1 VTSSERGRR
10 WVFCLMLDEA
20 GATPEYLGAVT
31 RGRLRI
37 FLGAAAGVGKT
48 YAMLE
53 EAHVL
58 QANGRDVAIGF
69 VETYGRTDTEARI
82 GELET
87 IPRRRVRHRERMFDE
102 MDLDAVLARHPE
114 VCVVDELAHTNVP
127 GLTHTKRWQ
136 DVDELL
142 DAGIDVLSTL
152 NVQHLE
158 SLNDV
163 VLSITGVAQRE
174 TIPDEVVR
182 RADEIELIDLT
193 QEGIRDRLAAGKIYP
208 AERIDAAL
216 ANYFRPGNLSALRE
230 LALSW
235 TADRVDEALTR
246 YRDTQ
251 GIIDLWETKERVVV
265 AIGGGPGGEAIVRRA
280 ARMAM
285 RSHAELLGVH
295 VIPTD
300 GLTSESNDDLA
311 AQRTLLEDLG
321 GSYHEVVGDDVGESL
336 IAFARGENATQIVLG
351 ASRRSRFDE
360 IMRGSPLLGVI
371 RKAGSVDVHVISHE
385 SAKSPTTSRRRR
397 GVATISG
404 RRTAA
409 ALLTAAVGLPVSTVL
424 MRAGGADFGLENV
437 LLVYVAICVLVA
449 LVGGA
454 IPALAVAAVAFP
466 MANWFFVDPL
476 HTWTI
481 ARASDLVAL
490 VVFLGVSSAVGL
502 LVGISTKRGADA
514 RRARAQAE
522 GLAAAIVAPPASG
535 IDVIEGVVH
544 RIRDT
549 FGLEAVAVLEHDGDS
564 WAVVAGAGRPPVSQ
578 PSDATDLIAISE
590 LTVLGLRGG
599 RLTVDDRA
607 VLHAFAG
614 HIGRLIERRA
624 LEIEALA
631 TESMAQADRLR
642 TALLGAVSHDL
653 RTPIAAIKASVT
665 SLLETEVDWS
675 PDQVDTFLKAILEDT
690 ERLNRL
696 VGQLLDASRVQAGA
710 VHVFFRAIGLD
721 EVVTSAVA
729 GISRGQERVIVDV
742 PETLPEVQT
751 DAALLERV
759 VANLV
764 ENALAWSPDDA
775 TVVVAAGM
783 VAGRVDLRIVDR
795 GSGIL
800 TADRER
806 IFQPFQRL
814 GDSARGTGVGLGLA
828 VARGF
833 LDAMGNDLVIEDTP
847 GGGTTMSIGL
857 KVAVAGA
864 AAESA

>member
-1 VTSSERGRR
+1 
-10 WVFCLMLDEA
+10 M
-20 GATPEYLGAVT
+20 T

-37 FLGAAAGVGKT
+37 FLGAAPGVGKT
-48 YAMLE
+48 YTMLD
-53 EAHVL
+53 EAHALRVK
-58 QANGRDVAIGF
+58 GRDVVVGF
-69 VETYGRTDTEARI
+69 VETHGRADTQARV
-82 GELET
+82 GDLEVV
-87 IPRRRVRHRERMFDE
+87 PRRRARYRDTVFEE
-102 MDLDAVLARHPE
+102 MDLAAVLARHPE
-114 VCVVDELAHTNVP
+114 VALVDELAHTNVP
-127 GLTHTKRWQ
+127 GSGHEKRWQ

-142 DAGIDVLSTL
+142 DAGIDVTTTL
-152 NVQHLE
+152 NIQHLE

-163 VLSITGVAQRE
+163 VLSITGVLQRE

-193 QEGIRDRLAAGKIYP
+193 QEGVRDRLAAGKIYP
-208 AERIDAAL
+208 AERVDAAL

-235 TADRVDEALTR
+235 TADRVDETLAR
-246 YRDTQ
+246 YRNTQ
-251 GIIDLWETKERVVV
+251 GIVDLWETKERVVV
-265 AIGGGPGGEAIVRRA
+265 AIAGVPSGDAIVRRA
-280 ARMAM
+280 ARIAM

-300 GLTSESNDDLA
+300 GLTSESSDDLA
-311 AQRTLLEDLG
+311 TQRSLLEDLG
-321 GSYHEVVGDDVGESL
+321 GSYHEVLGDDVGDAL
-336 IAFARGENATQIVLG
+336 IAFAKGENATQIVLG
-351 ASRRSRFDE
+351 ASSRSRLDQ
-360 IMRGSPLLGVI
+360 IKRGSPLLGVI

-385 SAKSPTTSRRRR
+385 HANPPAPSRRHR

-404 RRTAA
+404 RRTVA
-409 ALLTAAVGLPVSTVL
+409 ALLTAAVGLPFSTVL

-437 LLVYVAICVLVA
+437 LLVFVAICVLVA
-449 LVGGA
+449 LIGGA
-454 IPALAVAAVAFP
+454 IPALAVSLVAFSV
-466 MANWFFVDPL
+466 ANWFFVYPL
-476 HTWTI
+476 HTWSI
-481 ARASDLVAL
+481 ARASDVVAL

-502 LVGISTKRGADA
+502 LVGVSTKRGADA

-522 GLAAAIVAPPASG
+522 GLAAAIVASPASG
-535 IDVIEGVVH
+535 VGVIEGVVN

-549 FGLEAVAVLEHDGDS
+549 FGLEAVAVFEQSGDS
-564 WAVVAGAGRPPVSQ
+564 WEVLAGAGRPPMSR
-578 PSDATDLIAISE
+578 PSDAADLIAISE
-590 LTVLGLRGG
+590 VTLLGLRGG

-624 LEIEALA
+624 LETEALA
-631 TESMAQADRLR
+631 SESMAQADRLR

-653 RTPIAAIKASVT
+653 RTPIAAVKASVT

-675 PDQVDTFLKAILEDT
+675 PEQVNSFLKAILQDT

-710 VHVFFRAIGLD
+710 VHVFFRAVGVE
-721 EVVTSAVA
+721 EVVNSALS
-729 GISRGQERVIVDV
+729 GISQGLERVVVDV
-742 PETLPEVQT
+742 PEMLPDVQT
-751 DAALLERV
+751 DPGLLERV
-759 VANLV
+759 VANLI
-764 ENALAWSPDDA
+764 ENALAWSPEDSS
-775 TVVVAAGM
+775 VVVTAGL

-800 TADRER
+800 TTDRER

-814 GDSARGTGVGLGLA
+814 GDSARGSGVGLGLA

-833 LDAMGNDLVIEDTP
+833 LEAMGNELMIDDTP

-857 KVAVAGA
+857 KVALAGY